1 MERMKRMSRTWAMLA
16 LAAAVGSG
24 CAASKVVQWTD
35 PQPDGYYT
43 GGQADPA
50 ARINPDPLGRKFRV
64 AYLSV
69 YATKWDYPDNAR
81 REMSAA
87 VKGDVA
93 FRYMALREQ
102 AENSPARKA
111 LSESM
116 VRTQMAVCRTGR
128 TFVLNWL
135 ANVRDPKKLYSMAS
149 PRDQAFLAGYPG
161 AEWLRRVNSELAAR
175 YPSLFS
181 READA
186 FPLDVVVEILFDGS
200 GNKRIRSLCEAWL
213 LGIPEHAS
221 ITYHDTVTDDAIFK
235 AEEGFLDPHDAIA
248 AAVSKL
254 TEAQLEWLEPA
265 NPRDH
270 EWLEEN

>member
-1 MERMKRMSRTWAMLA
+1 MERMQRMAKTWAMLA
-16 LAAAVGSG
+16 LAAAMGSG
-24 CAASKVVQWTD
+24 CAAPKIVQWTD

-43 GGQADPA
+43 GGRADSA
-50 ARINPDPLGRKFRV
+50 YRSNPDPLGRKFRV

-69 YATKWDYPDNAR
+69 YATKWEYSANAR

-102 AENSPARKA
+102 AENSPARNA
-111 LSESM
+111 LSDGM
-116 VRTQMAVCRTGR
+116 VRAQAAACRSGR
-128 TFVLNWL
+128 TFVLTWL
-135 ANVRDPKKLYSMAS
+135 ANARDPKKLYSMAS

-161 AEWLRRVNSELAAR
+161 PDWLRRINSELAAR

-181 READA
+181 PEADA

-200 GNKRIRSLCEAWL
+200 GNTRRRSLCEAWL

-254 TEAQLEWLEPA
+254 TEAQLEGLEPA

-270 EWLEEN
+270 EWLEGN